1 MGVNFYM
8 SGKCLNLSS
17 FVSKV
22 FLRMK
27 YLSVVFFLFVS
38 VSGFTQQNHFIYIQ
52 ADNKQ
57 PFYVVLDKKL
67 MSSSASGYLIIPKL
81 RDSSYKLSIGFP
93 KNEWPEQKV
102 TCNIN
107 QADAGYLLKNFGE
120 KGWGLFNLQ
129 TMALVMADTAT
140 NKDVAVVKETK
151 KDSFA
156 EILSGVVND
165 PGLLNTQKT
174 PEDSIAIVPVISK
187 KSADKIVAKKEIK
200 PVIKDNKTKTRIA
213 KLSDKKNR
221 DSLRMVYVD
230 MVKGNSDTVNVVIP
244 FEAKKKIT
252 KPVTDLAKANKKQKH
267 PVKDTASNIIAE
279 KKVETPV
286 VELVKANNNLAD
298 IIKDTITHTIPEK
311 KVKQSVADL
320 VKNNKNTG
328 HIIPDTVS
336 ITVPEKKVEEPVTD
350 IVKTDNKKENPVVD
364 TTVHIQPEIKKEDS
378 VITAVNTIPVGII
391 PESSKKDTV
400 VVVKPVEVVVVE
412 KKTDIANVIPKPVEN
427 MNTNVARVFNPCRE
441 EASGDDFLGLRKKM
455 DKSKSDNEMLYHAHK
470 AFTKMCYTTKQ
481 IERLSLLFTTDDAK
495 YKFFDDAYQYVAD
508 RENFPGLASQLKEA
522 YYINRFNAMIR

>member
-1 MGVNFYM
+1 MRVNFYIN
-8 SGKCLNLSS
+8 GKCPNLSS
-17 FVSKV
+17 FVGKV

-57 PFYVVLDKKL
+57 PFYIKLDKKVL
-67 MSSSASGYLIIPKL
+67 SSSASGYLIIPKL
-81 RDSSYKLSIGFP
+81 QDSSYKLSIGFP

-140 NKDVAVVKETK
+140 NNDVAVVKETK
-151 KDSFA
+151 KDGFA

-165 PGLLNTQKT
+165 PGLLNAEKT
-174 PEDSIAIVPVISK
+174 PEDSTAIAPLIK
-187 KSADKIVAKKEIK
+187 KKPADKVVAKKEIK
-200 PVIKDNKTKTRIA
+200 PVTRDNKGKTRIA
-213 KLSDKKNR
+213 KLADKKSR
-221 DSLRMVYVD
+221 DSLRMVYVV

-244 FEAKKKIT
+244 VESKKKIT
-252 KPVTDLAKANKKQKH
+252 KPVTDLVKANKKQKH
-267 PVKDTASNIIAE
+267 PVKDTTANIIVE
-279 KKVETPV
+279 RKVEEPV
-286 VELVKANNNLAD
+286 VELVKSNNNVAD
-298 IIKDTITHTIPEK
+298 IVKDTITHSVPEK
-311 KVKQSVADL
+311 KVKQSVAEL
-320 VKNNKNTG
+320 AKNNNNTG
-328 HIIPDTVS
+328 HTLQDTAKFV
-336 ITVPEKKVEEPVTD
+336 VAEKKVEEPVTELT
-350 IVKTDNKKENPVVD
+350 KTDNKKESPIID
-364 TTVHIQPEIKKEDS
+364 TLASIQPEIKKQDTTVS
-378 VITAVNTIPVGII
+378 FVKVDT
-391 PESSKKDTV
+391 SS
-400 VVVKPVEVVVVE
+400 VKPVAVVVVE
-412 KKTDIANVIPKPVEN
+412 KKPEVIITIQKPVEN
-427 MNTNVARVFNPCRE
+427 INTNTARVFNICKE

-508 RENFPGLASQLKEA
+508 RQNFPGLAAQLKEA